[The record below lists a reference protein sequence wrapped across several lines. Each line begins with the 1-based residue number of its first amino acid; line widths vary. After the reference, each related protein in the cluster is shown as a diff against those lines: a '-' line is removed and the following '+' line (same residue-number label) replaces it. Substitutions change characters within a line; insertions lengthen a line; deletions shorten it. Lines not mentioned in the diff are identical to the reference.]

1 MKLKHKLPVFILS
14 SPRSYSSVISSM
26 IGQHSEL
33 FGFPEINLILADDIQ
48 SYIALMKEQRLNLKD
63 GDLRSIA
70 YIFFGDQSFNS
81 IKKASDFLIQHPDM
95 KTEDVLKSFQEKI
108 HPKRLVT
115 KSPLYASNL
124 NYLNMLPPEAF
135 FIHLL
140 RNPLTQNLSLENYLR
155 LLDLNPANHLYT
167 EYLENRYKGWMNEQQ
182 NIESFLQNIPNNK
195 KIRVYSELTLRDPK
209 KAMKELCHFL
219 NISDDEY
226 NIGRMLH
233 PEKSIFASVGNETAR
248 FGNDPKFLMNPKLR
262 VPSESLDSQIG
273 KLPLEVKS
281 VIKKFHYDLY
291 S

>member
-1 MKLKHKLPVFILS
+1 MPKPPIFILS

-81 IKKASDFLIQHPDM
+81 IKKASDFLIQYPDM
-95 KTEDVLKSFQEKI
+95 KTKDVLKSFHEKI

-115 KSPLYASNL
+115 KSPLYASDL
-124 NYLNMLPPEAF
+124 NYLKKLPPDAF

-140 RNPLTQNLSLENYLR
+140 RNPLTQNRSLENYLR

-167 EYLENRYKGWMNEQQ
+167 AHLENRYKGWINEQQ
-182 NIESFLQNIPNNK
+182 NIEIFLQKIPSNK
-195 KIRVYSELTLRDPK
+195 KMRVYSESIMQEPK
-209 KAMKELCHFL
+209 EAMKGLCHFL
-219 NISDDEY
+219 NVSDDEE
-226 NIGRMLH
+226 NIEQMLH
-233 PEKSIFASVGNETAR
+233 PEKSIFASVANETAR
-248 FGNDPKFLMNPKLR
+248 FGNDPKFLMHPKLR
-262 VPSESLDSQIG
+262 VPNESIDTSID
-273 KLPLEVKS
+273 KCPLEVKN
-281 VIKKFHYDLY
+281 IINTYQYDY
-291 S
+291 YI

>member
-1 MKLKHKLPVFILS
+1 MPKPPIFILS

-81 IKKASDFLIQHPDM
+81 IKKASDFLIQYPDM
-95 KTEDVLKSFQEKI
+95 KTKDVLKSFHEKI

-115 KSPLYASNL
+115 KSPLYATNL
-124 NYLNMLPPEAF
+124 NYLKKLPPDAF
-135 FIHLL
+135 FIHIL
-140 RNPLTQNLSLENYLR
+140 RNPLTQNRSLENYLR

-167 EYLENRYKGWMNEQQ
+167 AHLENRYKGWMNEQQ
-182 NIESFLQNIPNNK
+182 NIETFLQKISINR
-195 KIRVYSELTLRDPK
+195 KIRVYSESILQEPK
-209 KAMKELCHFL
+209 EAMKGLCHFL
-219 NISDDEY
+219 NVSDDEE
-226 NIGRMLH
+226 NIEQMLH

-248 FGNDPKFLMNPKLR
+248 FGNDPKFLMHPKLR
-262 VPSESLDSQIG
+262 VPNESIDISID
-273 KLPLEVKS
+273 KCPLEVKNI
-281 VIKKFHYDLY
+281 IKTYQYDY
-291 S
+291 YI